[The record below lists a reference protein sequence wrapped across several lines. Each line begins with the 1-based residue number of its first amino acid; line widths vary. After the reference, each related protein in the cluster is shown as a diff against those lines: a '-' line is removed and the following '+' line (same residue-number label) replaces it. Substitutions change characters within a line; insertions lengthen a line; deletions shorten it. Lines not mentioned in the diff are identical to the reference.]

1 MPREHADYLGDI
13 LNAMDKA
20 IEFVEGISYE
30 EFIGDD
36 KTFFAVIRA
45 LEIIGE
51 AAKKIPEK
59 IRKQNPNIP
68 WRDMAAM
75 RDVLIHDYFGVD
87 QETIWLTA
95 TDKIPEVQPLI
106 KKLLDEQ

>member
-1 MPREHADYLGDI
+1 MPREYADYLGDI

-51 AAKKIPEK
+51 AAKKYLKKSVSRIP
-59 IRKQNPNIP
+59 IFPGAI
-68 WRDMAAM
+68 WRQCGM
-75 RDVLIHDYFGVD
+75 Y
-87 QETIWLTA
+87 
-95 TDKIPEVQPLI
+95 
-106 KKLLDEQ
+106 